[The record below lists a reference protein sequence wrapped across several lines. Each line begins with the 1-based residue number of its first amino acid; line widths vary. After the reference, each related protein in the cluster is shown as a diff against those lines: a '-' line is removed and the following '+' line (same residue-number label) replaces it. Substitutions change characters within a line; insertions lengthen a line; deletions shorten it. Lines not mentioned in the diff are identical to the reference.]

1 MGCCFILFGWLYA
14 SYTVSR
20 PSALRPGCVRIVGAL
35 SAGAIIEQGSNA
47 NGEYIKLAGG
57 TQIAYANAPIRGAFD
72 TIISEPW
79 RMTNTSTIKYP
90 ASFIQAPIVACSVIT
105 PSAYSLVCRI
115 SPSTTG
121 FYVLLLAMASVAFD
135 ENARCGYIAVG
146 RWKA

>member
-1 MGCCFILFGWLYA
+1 M
-14 SYTVSR
+14 R
-20 PSALRPGCVRIVGAL
+20 PPALRPGCTRIVGAL
-35 SAGAIIEQGSNA
+35 AEGAIIEQGSNA

-57 TQIAYANAPIRGAFD
+57 TQIAYANAPISGAFD
-72 TIISEPW
+72 TIISDPW
-79 RMTNTSTIKYP
+79 RMTYTSTITYP